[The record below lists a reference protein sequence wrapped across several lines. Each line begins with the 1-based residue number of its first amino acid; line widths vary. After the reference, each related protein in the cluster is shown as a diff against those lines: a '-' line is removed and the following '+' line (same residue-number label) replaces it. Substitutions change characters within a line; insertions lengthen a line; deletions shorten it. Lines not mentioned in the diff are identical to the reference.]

1 MPICLYIPDA
11 VNASRVEQTRMGMEA
26 ANPNNWSVGD
36 IALVGGFIASAILW
50 WKKNPWRKLKNMWQ
64 APDRIEQ
71 ILKKL
76 DFILA
81 GVNLATAMSQVTWQ
95 MLPRPVWQ
103 SDSNGNTV
111 HANSYMLKLLC
122 RQDDE
127 ILGDGWVNSVHEED
141 RERVQ
146 REWKNAVEHKR
157 DFHLRYRWVT
167 SAGVSIPIIAQAIRL
182 MDTNGNVLG
191 WCGFASLIDQ

>member
-1 MPICLYIPDA
+1 MAITFYLPDA
-11 VNASRVEQTRMGMEA
+11 VHASRVEA
-26 ANPNNWSVGD
+26 ANPQGWSFSEFVT
-36 IALVGGFIASAILW
+36 AGGILSAIGVW
-50 WKKNPWRKLKNMWQ
+50 MWKKPIKKIWNMWQ

-81 GVNLATAMSQVTWQ
+81 GVSLATAMSQVTWQ

-103 SDSNGNTV
+103 SDANGNTV

-157 DFHLRYRWVT
+157 DFHLRYRWAT

-191 WCGFASLIDQ
+191 WCGFASLIDS